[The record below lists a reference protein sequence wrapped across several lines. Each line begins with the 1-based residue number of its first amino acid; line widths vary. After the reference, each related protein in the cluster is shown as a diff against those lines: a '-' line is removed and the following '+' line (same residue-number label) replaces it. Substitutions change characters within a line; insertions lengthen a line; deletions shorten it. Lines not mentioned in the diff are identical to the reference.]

1 MNTYQVA
8 LSRTYLV
15 AIKAQSD
22 EHAKRYAE
30 YYLGDC
36 PDLSSE
42 NEQAENFFVI
52 QKIEMVYNESNET
65 IEITD

>member
-30 YYLGDC
+30 YYLG
-36 PDLSSE
+36 
-42 NEQAENFFVI
+42 
-52 QKIEMVYNESNET
+52 
-65 IEITD
+65 